1 MNMKESQKGAKD
13 SKTLSV
19 KEALGSQ
26 RFFNREL
33 SWLEFNKRV
42 LEEAS
47 NPNHPLLERL
57 RFLSISASNLDEFY
71 MVRVAGL
78 RAQKEAGLEKVS
90 QDGLLPFQQ
99 LEKIDASVSHLTEQQ
114 QSRWADLQQ
123 QLSEENIHVLS
134 ENELSNGEKTWLNSH
149 FMDELFP
156 ILTPIAIDPAHPFPF
171 IPNFGLTLGMEL
183 YHSTT
188 KEMRHTLVPI
198 PRQLDRFIL
207 LPQNKEEAEVNK
219 LRYVRLETVILL
231 FIDLLFP
238 GYEVG
243 SSGSF
248 RLLRDSDLE
257 IEEEAEDLVRHFESA
272 LKRRRRGSVIRL
284 EIGADMPVSLRDFVI
299 EVLDVA
305 QNEISIQQGP
315 LGLTDLAQLVDSP
328 RPELKFKPFLAR
340 FPERI
345 KDHAGDCFAAIR
357 EKDLI
362 VHHPYESFDVVLRFL
377 RQAASDPKVVSI
389 KWTLYRTSKNSPI
402 IRALKEAAESG
413 VSVIAVIELKAR
425 FDEEA
430 NLQISRDLENSGVNV
445 IYGFMELKTHAK
457 LSQVVRREGSKLRSY
472 IHIGTGNYHP
482 QTAKVYTDLSYF
494 TCNPVISRDVTRIFN
509 FVTGYAEPA
518 HHEIMAMSPF
528 GLRARLLDH
537 IHQEIYHAKA
547 GKPADIW
554 LKMNSLVDTEVIDA
568 LYEASC
574 AGVKIR
580 LIIRGIC
587 CLKPGIKGLSENISV
602 KSIIGRFLEH
612 SRIYSFGNGYGLP
625 SEKAVIYISS
635 ADIMPRNLD
644 RRVEAMVPIE
654 NPRVHEQIMDQIMQ
668 ASLAD
673 NQQSWEILSD
683 GSSKRIHPS
692 KNEKPFNVHKYF
704 MTNPSLS
711 GRGKSLKKNSPAT
724 PPPLFIKNIVAEA
737 SENG

>member
-1 MNMKESQKGAKD
+1 MDVQEKTKKSAK
-13 SKTLSV
+13 TSV
-19 KEALGSQ
+19 AEQLDKN

-78 RAQKEAGLEKVS
+78 RAQDAAGLEKVS
-90 QDGLLPFQQ
+90 RDGLLPAQQ
-99 LEKIDASVSHLTEQQ
+99 LEKIGKAVTELTEKQQ
-114 QSRWADLQQ
+114 QRWVELKHDLADEQ
-123 QLSEENIHVLS
+123 IHVLS
-134 ENELSNGEKTWLNSH
+134 AAELSNSEKRWLDSYYL
-149 FMDELFP
+149 DYLFP
-156 ILTPIAIDPAHPFPF
+156 ILTPIAIDPARPFPF
-171 IPNFGLTLGMEL
+171 IPNFGLTLGLEL
-183 YHSTT
+183 FRTSTR
-188 KEMRHTLVPI
+188 EMMHTLVPI
-198 PRQLDRFIL
+198 PRQLDRFIM
-207 LPQNKEEAEVNK
+207 LPQDNTEEKDKTTPSKE
-219 LRYVRLETVILL
+219 LRFVRLETVILL
-231 FIDLLFP
+231 FVSRLFP

-243 SSGSF
+243 SFGAF
-248 RLLRDSDLE
+248 RILRDSDIE

-284 EIGADMPVSLRDFVI
+284 EIAAEMPVSLRDFVI
-299 EVLDVA
+299 DVLDVSD
-305 QNEISIQQGP
+305 NEISIQSGL

-328 RPELKFKPFLAR
+328 RPDLKFKPFIAR

-345 KDHAGDCFAAIR
+345 KDHGGDCFAAIR

-377 RQAASDPKVVSI
+377 RQAASDPHVLSI

-413 VSVIAVIELKAR
+413 ISVIAVIELKAR

-430 NLQISRDLENSGVNV
+430 NLKISRDLESSGVNV

-457 LSQVVRREGSKLRSY
+457 LSQVVRRESGKLKSY

-482 QTAKVYTDLSYF
+482 QTAKVYTDLSFF
-494 TCNPVISRDVTRIFN
+494 TCNPVISRDVSRIFN

-518 HHEIMAMSPF
+518 KQEIMAMSPF

-547 GKPADIW
+547 GKPAHIW
-554 LKMNSLVDTEVIDA
+554 LKMNALVDPQVIDA
-568 LYEASC
+568 LYEASN
-574 AGVKIR
+574 AGVQVK

-587 CLKPGIKGLSENISV
+587 CLKPSIKGLSENIEV
-602 KSIIGRFLEH
+602 RSIIGRFLEH
-612 SRIYSFGNGYGLP
+612 SRIYCFGDGHGLP

-654 NPRVHEQIMDQIMQ
+654 NPRVHEQVIDQIMQ
-668 ASLAD
+668 ACLAD
-673 NQQSWEILSD
+673 NQQSWHIMPD
-683 GSSKRIHPS
+683 GTSKRILP
-692 KNEKPFNVHKYF
+692 EKGEAPFNVHKYF

-711 GRGKSLKKNSPAT
+711 GRGKSLKKNSPSK
-724 PPPLFIKNIVAEA
+724 PPQMHYNDQD
-737 SENG
+737 